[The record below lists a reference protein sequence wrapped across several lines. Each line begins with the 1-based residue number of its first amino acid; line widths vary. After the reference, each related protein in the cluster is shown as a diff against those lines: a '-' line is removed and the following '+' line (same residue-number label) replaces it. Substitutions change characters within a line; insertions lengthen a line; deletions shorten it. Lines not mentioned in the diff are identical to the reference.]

1 MSEEI
6 NRLREELWKLRSNVS
21 EIASRLSSAE
31 RQVDTTRKDVEK
43 CRAGIRAIE
52 EARTSVRLRLAA
64 TFAIGMTIV
73 LYAALAHGFGW
84 I

>member
-1 MSEEI
+1 M
-6 NRLREELWKLRSNVS
+6 
-21 EIASRLSSAE
+21 
-31 RQVDTTRKDVEK
+31 DTTRKDVEK